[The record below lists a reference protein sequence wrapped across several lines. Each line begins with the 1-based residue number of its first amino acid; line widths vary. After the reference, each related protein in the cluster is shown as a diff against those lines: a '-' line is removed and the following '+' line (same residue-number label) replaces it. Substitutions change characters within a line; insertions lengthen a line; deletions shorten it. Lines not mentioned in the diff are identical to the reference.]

1 MGGRHKIFE
10 VSLEE
15 NC

>member
-10 VSLEE
+10 VSREE